1 MLSRTVSQAGTCCR
15 AHNCD
20 GPVPAQPELEM
31 SHGQGHGPP
40 PAAPADVQSRTPL
53 PLGPVQPTDVS
64 LVEGQGGPSGSAQPV
79 QEQEQPTAASGDS
92 QGKGQVLGMG
102 AVQEPAAD
110 SSCQSSN
117 VALVSNAAKVEVAY
131 PSQPAGSVQASDA
144 TEAGGSHG
152 SVATAAPAEAET
164 AGSNLHQGAAGFA
177 REVLAQSAIHLP
189 NCGGDASMVQADLLQ
204 RYAST
209 GPLCLPQ

>member
-1 MLSRTVSQAGTCCR
+1 MVLSRTVSRAGTCCR

-20 GPVPAQPELEM
+20 GPVPPQPELGM
-31 SHGQGHGPP
+31 SHGQGQGPP
-40 PAAPADVQSRTPL
+40 PKAPADVQSRTSTL
-53 PLGPVQPTDVS
+53 SLGPVQPTAVS

-110 SSCQSSN
+110 SSRQPSN
-117 VALVSNAAKVEVAY
+117 VALVSNAAKVEAAH
-131 PSQPAGSVQASDA
+131 PSQPAGSVQGSDA
-144 TEAGGSHG
+144 TEAGG